1 MHKWPPSVCVELNA
15 LMSARLHL
23 RSLKRKGTGHKN
35 KKKQQNQNLKL
46 KNNKKIKIFKLLL
59 FVKKPPTCS
68 PTHIRH
74 PKRPQK

>member
-15 LMSARLHL
+15 LMSALLHL
-23 RSLKRKGTGHKN
+23 RSLKRKGTGHK
-35 KKKQQNQNLKL
+35 KKATKPKNLKL
-46 KNNKKIKIFKLLL
+46 KNNKKIKIFNSLL

>member
-1 MHKWPPSVCVELNA
+1 MAAQCVCGTKCIDECA
-15 LMSARLHL
+15 SA
-23 RSLKRKGTGHKN
+23 STFSKKKRDWAQKQ